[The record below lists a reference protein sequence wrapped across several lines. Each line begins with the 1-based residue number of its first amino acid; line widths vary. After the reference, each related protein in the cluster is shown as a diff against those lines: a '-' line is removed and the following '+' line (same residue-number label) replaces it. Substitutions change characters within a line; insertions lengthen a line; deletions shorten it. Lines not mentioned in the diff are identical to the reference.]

1 MTKASTRISLATDMD
16 FKALAFIVLRAQE
29 QDPYH
34 KLLFDRSQPSNAQDE
49 LDYIELLVWSGIKS
63 DNCRVW
69 KAVIEK
75 TSMLRKQQTAVGL
88 SIINFVNRELVSPAS
103 NSTSSEVAAVYRHQ
117 PQSLNSRLLESTH
130 TELERLQNTQMGEQK
145 YVLWRHLYVLP
156 EHQGE
161 GIEGEIIQWG
171 FEHFGL
177 ANHTVVV
184 ETTWPETFLRY
195 GWKVVHVL
203 NLDLGVWGGGKE
215 AGANGYCVSVLVRN
229 PGELGSESLAEKVDK
244 KSS

>member
-1 MTKASTRISLATDMD
+1 MTKVPTQISLATDTD
-16 FKALAFIVLRAQE
+16 FKALASIVLRAQE

-34 KLLFDRSQPSNAQDE
+34 KLLFDRSQPSSAQDE
-49 LDYIELLVWSGIKS
+49 LDHTELLVWSGIKS

-69 KAVIEK
+69 KAVTEE
-75 TSMLRKQQTAVGL
+75 TRMLRKKQTAVGL
-88 SIINFVNRELVSPAS
+88 SIIDFVNREPAPPTS
-103 NSTSSEVAAVYRHQ
+103 NSTSSEVAPVYRHQ

-130 TELERLQNTQMGEQK
+130 TELERLQNTQVGEQK

-161 GIEGEIIQWG
+161 GIEGEMIQWG

-184 ETTWPETFLRY
+184 ETTRPETFLRY

-229 PGELGSESLAEKVDK
+229 PGKLGSESLAEKVDE

>member
-1 MTKASTRISLATDMD
+1 MTKAPTQISLATDTD
-16 FKALAFIVLRAQE
+16 FKALASIVLRAHE
-29 QDPYH
+29 QDSCH
-34 KLLFDRSQPSNAQDE
+34 KLLFDRSQPSSAQDE
-49 LDYIELLVWSGIKS
+49 LDHTELLVWSGIKS

-69 KAVIEK
+69 KAVTEE
-75 TSMLRKQQTAVGL
+75 TRMLRKQQTDVGL
-88 SIINFVNRELVSPAS
+88 SIINFVNKELSPTS
-103 NSTSSEVAAVYRHQ
+103 NSTSNEVAPVYRHQ

-130 TELERLQNTQMGEQK
+130 TELERLQNTQVGEEN

-156 EHQGE
+156 KHQGE
-161 GIEGEIIQWG
+161 GIEGEMIQWG

-184 ETTWPETFLRY
+184 ETTRPEMFLRY

-215 AGANGYCVSVLVRN
+215 AGANWYCVSVLVRN
-229 PGELGSESLAEKVDK
+229 AGKLGSESLAEKVDE

>member
-1 MTKASTRISLATDMD
+1 MSKAPTQISLATDTD
-16 FKALAFIVLRAQE
+16 FKALASIILRAQE

-49 LDYIELLVWSGIKS
+49 LDHTELLVWSSIKS

-69 KAVIEK
+69 KAVTEE
-75 TSMLRKQQTAVGL
+75 TRMLRKQQTAIGL
-88 SIINFVNRELVSPAS
+88 SIVDFVNKEPAPSTS
-103 NSTSSEVAAVYRHQ
+103 NSTSSEVAPLYRHQ
-117 PQSLNSRLLESTH
+117 PQSLNSKLLESTY
-130 TELERLQNTQMGEQK
+130 TELERVENTQIGEQK

-156 EHQGE
+156 ERQGE
-161 GIEGEIIQWG
+161 GIEGKMIQWG

-184 ETTWPETFLRY
+184 ETTRPETFLPY

-215 AGANGYCVSVLVRN
+215 AGANSYGVSVLVRN
-229 PGELGSESLAEKVDK
+229 PGELGSESLVEKVDE